1 MWPLSGKRF
10 PQEVVPLIDNKSPL
24 QLTLDRVAQ
33 ADGDSAVPG
42 VIFGGA
48 EDHCFLVAKAM
59 QAAKIKGQII
69 LEPLARKEHSSHHGA
84 GSSEGCTARRAAG
97 LPNYLKNVANV
108 N

>member
-42 VIFGGA
+42 VIFSGA
-48 EDHCFLVAKAM
+48 EDHCFLVAEAM

-84 GSSEGCTARRAAG
+84 GSSEGVRQDVLLG
-97 LPNYLKNVANV
+97 YLII
-108 N
+108 